1 MQFIANPTQIVSYC
15 RKLLPVAQVPRELTG
30 NFNCEHYNNHFAHPS
45 THSTTLRAGFAQW
58 LPPVVFAYCPDPLID
73 GCP

>member
-30 NFNCEHYNNHFAHPS
+30 NFNCEHYNSHFAHYVRS
-45 THSTTLRAGFAQW
+45 VAATRR
-58 LPPVVFAYCPDPLID
+58 AYCGDKNFIK
-73 GCP
+73 